1 MENNPTLQKITRLAA
16 QALCRFI
23 EQQLPS
29 IGGDNWWETH
39 VFRQLSYSQQG
50 HIRTKG
56 INDLSKLDLAALL
69 RVFDRN
75 WGELSFTANLSSE
88 VKTHFKEIGDIRNQM
103 AHLAAEGSE
112 IPDADAYRCYDTLH
126 RAMTAIQA
134 DADLLQQIR
143 QESLACITRMAGGL
157 TEPKTVTIE
166 KEVIREVPV
175 EVIKEFIREVPVEVI
190 KEVIREV
197 PVEVIREVRTQG
209 SYSAEK
215 EPEGGLLIGKLRIH
229 GPGEEQTGKLVGF
242 DGQEVEATLIAWNVY
257 GDGGLHFSI
266 QVAMIDEG
274 TAAVVGQVVCI
285 SRNQSPQTWDDVVER
300 LRIGIRDAGEGQ
312 WIMDLR
318 SVERGKDGRVGRK
331 VWSLAE
337 YQSKAGINLQQ
348 TLKQLGAIA
357 VDKREALIDDKSRN
371 RNIPAVLFQ
380 AGDAQ
385 VPAAAL
391 VLTTLAPLL

>member
-39 VFRQLSYSQQG
+39 VFLQLSYSQQG

-56 INDLSKLDLAALL
+56 IDDLSKLDLAALL

-75 WGELSFTANLSSE
+75 WGELSYAAKLSSE

-103 AHLAAEGSE
+103 AHLAAEGCE
-112 IPDADAYRCYDTLH
+112 LPDADAYRCYDTLH

-134 DADLLQQIR
+134 DAELLQQIR
-143 QESLACITRMAGGL
+143 QESLACMTRMTGGMS
-157 TEPKTVTIE
+157 EPKTVTIE

-175 EVIKEFIREVPVEVI
+175 EVIKEVVREVPVEVI

-197 PVEVIREVRTQG
+197 PVEVIGKIITPSSSSHAQEPAGGISIG
-209 SYSAEK
+209 S
-215 EPEGGLLIGKLRIH
+215 LRLH
-229 GPGEEQTGKLVGF
+229 GPDQEQAGNLDGF
-242 DGQEVEATLIAWNVY
+242 DGSKMDATLIPWNVY
-257 GDGGLHFSI
+257 GHAGLHFSI

-274 TAAVVGQVVCI
+274 TANEVGQVVCT
-285 SRNQSPQTWDDVVER
+285 SRNQSPQIWDDVVQR

-318 SVERGKDGRVGRK
+318 SVERPGGARAGRK

-357 VDKREALIDDKSRN
+357 VDTRQALIDDKSRN

-385 VPAAAL
+385 VPAAAWA
-391 VLTTLAPLL
+391 LTTLVPLL

>member
-1 MENNPTLQKITRLAA
+1 M
-16 QALCRFI
+16 RFLN
-23 EQQLPS
+23 QHLPS

-56 INDLSKLDLAALL
+56 IDDLSKLDLAALL

-75 WGELSFTANLSSE
+75 WGELSYAAKLSNE

-112 IPDADAYRCYDTLH
+112 LPDADAYRCYDTVH

-143 QESLACITRMAGGL
+143 HESLACMTRMAGGS
-157 TEPKTVTIE
+157 TESKTVTIE
-166 KEVIREVPV
+166 KEV
-175 EVIKEFIREVPVEVI
+175 IREVPVEVI

-197 PVEVIREVRTQG
+197 PVEVIKEVIREVPG
-209 SYSAEK
+209 EV
-215 EPEGGLLIGKLRIH
+215 IGKITTLSSSSLAQELAGGISIGSLRLY
-229 GPGEEQTGKLVGF
+229 GPDQEQAGNLDGF
-242 DGQEVEATLIAWNVY
+242 DGSKMDATLIPWTVY

-274 TAAVVGQVVCI
+274 TANEVGQVVCT
-285 SRNQSPQTWDDVVER
+285 SRNQSPQIWDDVVHR

-318 SVERGKDGRVGRK
+318 SVERPSGARAGRK

>member
-1 MENNPTLQKITRLAA
+1 MLASIQETLRTSSRVIV
-16 QALCRFI
+16 RFLD
-23 EQQLPS
+23 QHLPG
-29 IGGDNWWETH
+29 IGGENWWETH

-56 INDLSKLDLAALL
+56 IDDLSKLDLAALL

-75 WGELSFTANLSSE
+75 WGELSYAAKLPNE

-112 IPDADAYRCYDTLH
+112 LPDADAYRCYDTLH

-134 DADLLQQIR
+134 EADLLQQIR
-143 QESLACITRMAGGL
+143 QESLACMTRMAGGMS
-157 TEPKTVTIE
+157 EPKTVTIE

-175 EVIKEFIREVPVEVI
+175 EVIKE
-190 KEVIREV
+190 VIREV
-197 PVEVIREVRTQG
+197 PVEVIGKIITPSSTSHSQEPAGGISIG
-209 SYSAEK
+209 S
-215 EPEGGLLIGKLRIH
+215 LRLH
-229 GPGEEQTGKLVGF
+229 GPDQEQAGNLDGF
-242 DGQEVEATLIAWNVY
+242 DGSKMDATLIPWNVY
-257 GDGGLHFSI
+257 GHAGLHFSI

-274 TAAVVGQVVCI
+274 TANEVGQVVCT
-285 SRNQSPQTWDDVVER
+285 SRNQSPQIWDDVVQR

-318 SVERGKDGRVGRK
+318 SVERPGGARAGRK

-337 YQSKAGINLQQ
+337 YQSKTGINLQQ

-357 VDKREALIDDKSRN
+357 VDTRQALIDDKSRN
-371 RNIPAVLFQ
+371 RNIPAALFQ

-385 VPAAAL
+385 VPAAAWA
-391 VLTTLAPLL
+391 LTTLVPLL

>member
-1 MENNPTLQKITRLAA
+1 MLASIQETLRTSSRAIV
-16 QALCRFI
+16 RFLD
-23 EQQLPS
+23 QHLPG
-29 IGGDNWWETH
+29 IGGENWWETH

-56 INDLSKLDLAALL
+56 IDDLSKLDLAALL

-75 WGELSFTANLSSE
+75 WGELSYAAKLSNE
-88 VKTHFKEIGDIRNQM
+88 VKTHFKEIGDIRNHM

-112 IPDADAYRCYDTLH
+112 LPDADAYRCHDTLH

-134 DADLLQQIR
+134 NAELLQQIR
-143 QESLACITRMAGGL
+143 QESLACMTRMACGMS
-157 TEPKTVTIE
+157 EPKTVTIE

-175 EVIKEFIREVPVEVI
+175 EVV

-197 PVEVIREVRTQG
+197 PVEVIREVRTQD
-209 SYSAEK
+209 SSSAEK
-215 EPEGGLLIGKLRIH
+215 EPEGGLLIGKLRLH
-229 GPGEEQTGKLVGF
+229 GPGEEQSGTLAGF
-242 DGQEVEATLIAWNVY
+242 DGKEVEATLIPWDVY

-274 TAAVVGQVVCI
+274 TANEVGQVVCT
-285 SRNQSPQTWDDVVER
+285 SRNQSSQTWDDIVER

-318 SVERGKDGRVGRK
+318 SVERARGGRAGRK

-337 YQSKAGINLQQ
+337 YQSKTGINLQQ
-348 TLKQLGAIA
+348 TLKQWGAIA
-357 VDKREALIDDKSRN
+357 VDTREALIDDKGKN
-371 RNIPAVLFQ
+371 RKFPAVLFQ
-380 AGDAQ
+380 AGDSQ
-385 VPAAAL
+385 IPAAAW
-391 VLTTLAPLL
+391 VLATLAPLVPAKNF